1 MVSFPIVA
9 FVVVKL
15 KILNVFVLIQ
25 HHRVF
30 LPLIQST
37 PTPLQKK
44 KKRKL
49 SDFTKNFPKCRMKIK
64 KNSVLRIFENFK
76 FLQKQDVYTQTLYF
90 WFVFETP
97 VSLYLNM
104 AEFENNYFQR

>member
-1 MVSFPIVA
+1 MVA

-44 KKRKL
+44 KK
-49 SDFTKNFPKCRMKIK
+49 
-64 KNSVLRIFENFK
+64 ENYLI
-76 FLQKQDVYTQTLYF
+76 LQKISQNVELK
-90 WFVFETP
+90 
-97 VSLYLNM
+97 
-104 AEFENNYFQR
+104 

>member
-1 MVSFPIVA
+1 MVSFPIIA

-37 PTPLQKK
+37 PTPTPSPVPPPPSPTPYDEKENPILQ
-44 KKRKL
+44 
-49 SDFTKNFPKCRMKIK
+49 
-64 KNSVLRIFENFK
+64 RISPNVELK
-76 FLQKQDVYTQTLYF
+76 
-90 WFVFETP
+90 
-97 VSLYLNM
+97 
-104 AEFENNYFQR
+104 

>member
-1 MVSFPIVA
+1 
-9 FVVVKL
+9 
-15 KILNVFVLIQ
+15 
-25 HHRVF
+25 
-30 LPLIQST
+30 
-37 PTPLQKK
+37 
-44 KKRKL
+44 
-49 SDFTKNFPKCRMKIK
+49 MKIK

>member
-37 PTPLQKK
+37 PTPLQKNK
-44 KKRKL
+44 K
-49 SDFTKNFPKCRMKIK
+49 
-64 KNSVLRIFENFK
+64 ENYLI
-76 FLQKQDVYTQTLYF
+76 LQKISQNVELK
-90 WFVFETP
+90 
-97 VSLYLNM
+97 
-104 AEFENNYFQR
+104 